1 METCTI
7 NILSKVK
14 DKWWL
19 QEPIVPEG
27 IQWETA
33 RSGEPAKLTFTVVKD
48 EIISFNEGD
57 EVRFMYGE
65 TPVFFGYVFEKKR
78 NKDHHIEVTCYDP
91 TFYLKNKDSY
101 VMTNVRADQIIAR
114 VAGDVKI
121 PVKDLPNTGYVLP
134 KFAKSEATLF
144 DVIQDA
150 LDMTMMATGQLYCM
164 YWDFDRLTLKK
175 HQDMITDC
183 LIDADTAEDFDYTTS
198 INGNT
203 FNSIVVKSDNGKTGD
218 DKKNDV
224 YVLNEP
230 NSQDRW
236 GILQT
241 VVDKQQGKTLQETA
255 QIVLSM
261 YNRVSRTLNVNG
273 ALGDIRVRAGS
284 SVFVNLYLGD
294 HTCNQTLLVTRATHT
309 FEHGHHFMEL
319 TLIDGR
325 GFYG

>member
-7 NILSKVK
+7 TILSKIK

-19 QEPIVPEG
+19 QEPIIPEG
-27 IQWETA
+27 VQWETA

-48 EIISFNEGD
+48 ETIAFNEGD

-78 NKDHHIEVTCYDP
+78 NKDHHIAVTCYDP
-91 TFYLKNKDSY
+91 TFYFKNKENY

-114 VAGDVKI
+114 AAGDVKI
-121 PVKDLPNTGYVLP
+121 PVGELSNTEYVLK
-134 KFAKSEATLF
+134 KFAKSDSALF

-150 LDMTMMATGQLYCM
+150 LDETMLATGQLYCM
-164 YWDFDRLTLKK
+164 YWDFDHLTLKK

-198 INGNT
+198 IHNNT
-203 FNSIVVKSDNGKTGD
+203 FNSIVVKSTSGDNKTE
-218 DKKNDV
+218 V
-224 YVLNEP
+224 YTLSDNITI
-230 NSQDRW
+230 DRW
-236 GILQT
+236 GVLQA
-241 VVDKQQGKTLQETA
+241 VVDKQQGKSLQETA
-255 QIVLSM
+255 EIMLRM
-261 YNRVSRTLNVNG
+261 YNRVGRTFNVNG

-284 SVFVNLYLGD
+284 SVFVDLYLGD
-294 HTCNQTLLVTRATHT
+294 HTCQQTLLVTRATHT

>member
-1 METCTI
+1 MEKCTI
-7 NILSKVK
+7 EILSKINK
-14 DKWWL
+14 KWWL
-19 QEPIVPEG
+19 QEPIIPEG
-27 IQWETA
+27 VQWETA

-48 EIISFNEGD
+48 EIIAFNEGD

-91 TFYLKNKDSY
+91 TFYLKNKENY

-114 VAGDVKI
+114 VAGDIKLPI
-121 PVKDLPNTGYVLP
+121 KELPNTGYVLP
-134 KFAKSEATLF
+134 KFAKSDSALF

-150 LDMTMMATGQLYCM
+150 LDETMLATGQLYCM
-164 YWDFDRLTLKK
+164 YWDFDHLTLKK

-203 FNSIVVKSDNGKTGD
+203 FNSIVVKSGSGDNKTEVFTLTD
-218 DKKNDV
+218 
-224 YVLNEP
+224 P
-230 NSQDRW
+230 TTPDRW

-241 VVDKQQGKTLQETA
+241 IVDTQRGTTPQETA
-255 QIVLSM
+255 QIMLSM